1 MEEKIKE
8 TEGMIK
14 TCQQRKKERDSKLNE
29 LLEELKHHFTSTMN
43 EISIRQW
50 KISVKEKENSYLQK
64 RGILTM
70 DSKFYITENGDEIS
84 GEFNLVEADVVSVDE
99 FGEIVVRQKK

>member
-1 MEEKIKE
+1 
-8 TEGMIK
+8 
-14 TCQQRKKERDSKLNE
+14 
-29 LLEELKHHFTSTMN
+29 
-43 EISIRQW
+43 
-50 KISVKEKENSYLQK
+50 
-64 RGILTM
+64 M